1 MVAPVNER
9 RIARPMSP
17 KHRARPR
24 KPVAK
29 ATRGFNLVELM
40 LTLSIASVL
49 VGLAVPSF
57 QGIMQDSRRSTVVN
71 AFVHSVFVARSSA
84 ITYNRT
90 VSICRS
96 VDGATCSNHTAS
108 WEHGWIVFMNGD
120 RDDPPAIDR
129 GEHILFVQHALP
141 GAAITS
147 NRRAYSFRSYAH
159 AVVNGTVVFCDRRGS
174 TEARAVIINT
184 AGRTRVSNRDSDS
197 RPLRCPNG

>member
-1 MVAPVNER
+1 MP
-9 RIARPMSP
+9 PMY
-17 KHRARPR
+17 RACPR

-29 ATRGFNLVELM
+29 ATRGFNLFELM
-40 LTLSIASVL
+40 LTLSISSVL
-49 VGLAVPSF
+49 LGLAVPSF
-57 QGIMQDSRRSTVVN
+57 QGALQDSRRSTAVN

-90 VSICRS
+90 VSICPS
-96 VDGATCSNHTAS
+96 VDGATCSNSTAN
-108 WEHGWIVFMNGD
+108 WEYGWIVFMNAD
-120 RDDPPAIDR
+120 RDEPPVVDR
-129 GEHILFVQHALP
+129 GERILFVQGALP

-147 NRRAYSFRSYAH
+147 NRRAYSFKSYAH

-174 TEARAVIINT
+174 TQARAVIINI